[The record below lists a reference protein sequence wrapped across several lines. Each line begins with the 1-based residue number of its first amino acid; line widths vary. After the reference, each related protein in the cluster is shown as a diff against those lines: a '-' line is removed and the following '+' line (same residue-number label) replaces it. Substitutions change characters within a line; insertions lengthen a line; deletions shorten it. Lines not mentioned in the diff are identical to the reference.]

1 MRTETTG
8 LLFCLALAACSDGS
22 RAVADGG
29 SPVTM
34 SGSFGMNTT
43 GIGTGSGT
51 NVSSGSLPSSGTAA
65 TSGSLPSSGIA
76 SSGSGGIPSGAS
88 SGMAS
93 GGSSGAAGG
102 GSSGAASGSAASGSA
117 GGPDPYAGPF
127 KVLVLSFTKGFHHD
141 SIPAS
146 HKLLRELGQC
156 TDAASCATTK
166 DEFIAAAK
174 PNSSFTIKIAGA
186 PANCDAAETM
196 AGCDGNTVAAM
207 NEFTEANLKNYQ
219 MVFFAN
225 PTGDDFSSTGAPGQ
239 AAMAGFQKFMEG
251 GGGFGGV
258 HSATDFEQS
267 NGFPFYT
274 DVMTG
279 AQFNTHN
286 GDGTPGNVV
295 IQPQYMNHPV
305 VRGLQANWATA
316 DEWYCM
322 RKDINSLPGF
332 TVLAKLNAVT
342 APTGCTVPGENRATI
357 WVKEFPAMDAA
368 GLMKGRVF
376 YTIQGH
382 NIQRYTEPLFRKL
395 VHQGILWAAHR
406 LEN

>member
-1 MRTETTG
+1 M
-8 LLFCLALAACSDGS
+8 
-22 RAVADGG
+22 
-29 SPVTM
+29 
-34 SGSFGMNTT
+34 
-43 GIGTGSGT
+43 
-51 NVSSGSLPSSGTAA
+51 
-65 TSGSLPSSGIA
+65 TSGSLPSSGSA
-76 SSGSGGIPSGAS
+76 QSGSDLPSSGSGSGAATGGS
-88 SGMAS
+88 ASGSAS
-93 GGSSGAAGG
+93 GGS
-102 GSSGAASGSAASGSA
+102 ASGSASGSATSGSA

-127 KVLVLSFTKGFHHD
+127 KVLVLSLTKGFHHD
-141 SIPAS
+141 SIPAA

-156 TDAASCATTK
+156 IDAASCALTH
-166 DEFIAAAK
+166 DEFITAAK
-174 PNSSFTIKIAGA
+174 PNSGFTIKIAGA
-186 PANCDAAETM
+186 PANCDLPAETTP
-196 AGCDGNTVAAM
+196 GCDGNTVTAM

-239 AAMAGFQKFMEG
+239 AAMTGFQKFMEG
-251 GGGFGGV
+251 GGGYGGV

-295 IQPQYMNHPV
+295 IQPQYLNHPV
-305 VRGLQANWATA
+305 VRGLQPNWATV

-357 WVKEFPAMDAA
+357 WIKEFPAMDAA

-382 NIQRYTEPLFRKL
+382 NIMRYTEPLFRKL
-395 VHQGILWAAHR
+395 VHQGILWATHR
-406 LEN
+406 LEQ